1 MENRFGKMGTKPA
14 SESFLAECSN
24 LARGESMKDPVH
36 ISGCG
41 RGFRMEMS
49 DGRSATTIDREP
61 QGAPL
66 ASHAI
71 GPV

>member
-1 MENRFGKMGTKPA
+1 
-14 SESFLAECSN
+14 
-24 LARGESMKDPVH
+24 MKDPVH